1 MAGKGRVG
9 INRDPIYWEFCLF
22 AYSQVLSGMRDALMR
37 LRVRHGTSRIFTTVC
52 GFAAGIVIA
61 VSLTSTGVSAPE
73 NTTSEKAAPEH
84 KTAALVAPEKS
95 TGARPMNALPFDVE
109 PAALARPARWQ
120 TENTVAIQPGDTLM
134 NVLVRAGLTRTEADN
149 AIRALAKL
157 YSPRRLRPGQELS
170 LNITSARDDAAADGK
185 PTTTLT
191 ALTFHAS
198 VEEDVEVRRN
208 ERGGFVARKITHP
221 LRTRHQR
228 AVGTI
233 TDSLFL
239 AAQRYQLPTP
249 VLLQLVQLFSF
260 DVDFQRDIQ
269 SGDHFEVLFESKY
282 TEDGE
287 LARHGD
293 ILFARLTLSG
303 TDVPLYRFVMANG
316 DIDYFNEK
324 GESVRKALMKTPIDG
339 ARLSSR
345 YGRRKHPILGYT
357 RMHRGV
363 DFAARRGTPVMAAGD
378 GKIDYA
384 GRKGGYGKY
393 VRIRHNSDYK
403 TAYAHLH
410 KYGRGI
416 RGGKRVRQGQ
426 IIGYVGSTGR
436 STGPHLHYEILRN
449 NRQINP
455 LGLKLPSGIKLKG
468 KRLARFQH
476 ERGKLDIALANAPLI
491 GPFAANDIV
500 Q

>member
-1 MAGKGRVG
+1 MVRG
-9 INRDPIYWEFCLF
+9 YF
-22 AYSQVLSGMRDALMR
+22 LSAFLHAWLHLKNLTAR
-37 LRVRHGTSRIFTTVC
+37 LRTVSGFGGPGYGRALTAAC
-52 GFAAGIVIA
+52 GFIGGVA
-61 VSLTSTGVSAPE
+61 VTIGLVSTGATAPDQ
-73 NTTSEKAAPEH
+73 SETER
-84 KTAALVAPEKS
+84 KTAALTAPAKTPAKTTVGRSPGFSAVGEAPVVVM
-95 TGARPMNALPFDVE
+95 ARPSQW
-109 PAALARPARWQ
+109 RKQ
-120 TENTVAIQPGDTLM
+120 KTVAIQRGDTLM
-134 NVLVRAGLTRTEADN
+134 NVLVRAGLERTESHN
-149 AIRALAKL
+149 AIRALSKL

-170 LNITSARDDAAADGK
+170 LSMASLGNGAKADTK
-185 PTTTLT
+185 PSTRLM
-191 ALTFHAS
+191 AMTFHAS

-208 ERGGFVARKITHP
+208 NKGRFVARKISHP
-221 LRTRHQR
+221 LRTFQQR

-233 TDSLFL
+233 NDSLFL
-239 AAQRYQLPTP
+239 AAQRANLPTA
-249 VLLQLVQLFSF
+249 VLLQLVQLYSF

-269 SGDHFEVLFESKY
+269 QGDRFEVLFESKY
-282 TEDGE
+282 TDDGE
-287 LARHGD
+287 LARYGD

-303 TDVPLYRFVMANG
+303 TQVPLYRFVMANG

-324 GESVRKALMKTPIDG
+324 GESVRKALMKTPVDG

-357 RMHRGV
+357 KMHRGV

-378 GKIDYA
+378 GKVEYA

-410 KYGRGI
+410 RYGRGI

-449 NRQINP
+449 GRQINP

-468 KRLARFQH
+468 KQLALFQH
-476 ERGKLDIALANAPLI
+476 QRSKTDLAVANAPMI
-491 GPFAANDIV
+491 APVAASDIV
-500 Q
+500 R